1 VEEIDRVSKLKPR
14 SFIKYTKQDFGRDLF
29 FYIGALSMA
38 IDQHNK
44 SWFVKNRMSEER
56 FEQFREY
63 CFKRFSKKGVIKG

>member
-1 VEEIDRVSKLKPR
+1 
-14 SFIKYTKQDFGRDLF
+14 
-29 FYIGALSMA
+29 MA